1 MAFDDAIKAGA
12 LAFFGD
18 KYGDR
23 VRVLRMGDFSVE
35 LCGGTHVARTGDI
48 GVFKLRAESAVGAGV
63 RRIEAL
69 TGPGAIEAIRRRE
82 REWRGIAAMLR
93 GGEDEIAAKLEKLLA
108 AQRDL
113 EKRLADS
120 QSRLAADASKDLL
133 EGLRTVNGVQVLAR
147 RVEGVDAH
155 ALRELADKLRERM
168 KSGVVV
174 LGGSEGDK
182 VLLLAAVTKDLVG
195 RVNAG
200 AIVKEIAPIVGG
212 SGGGRPDF
220 AQAGGRDPSRLPE
233 ALERVHGLI
242 S

>member
-1 MAFDDAIKAGA
+1 M
-12 LAFFGD
+12 
-18 KYGDR
+18 
-23 VRVLRMGDFSVE
+23 
-35 LCGGTHVARTGDI
+35 
-48 GVFKLRAESAVGAGV
+48 
-63 RRIEAL
+63 
-69 TGPGAIEAIRRRE
+69 
-82 REWRGIAAMLR
+82 
-93 GGEDEIAAKLEKLLA
+93 
-108 AQRDL
+108 
-113 EKRLADS
+113 
-120 QSRLAADASKDLL
+120 
-133 EGLRTVNGVQVLAR
+133 
-147 RVEGVDAH
+147 EGVDAH